1 MNFKLCNQ
9 INLKYKIMKNLTS
22 NYHKIILVTLI
33 TILLLLTCN
42 STHAQKKWDITFR
55 PGLNFPTQDLGN
67 TKLEIGYGFEATIS
81 YRFMP
86 HLSAYTGWGWNSFSE
101 KNPSAGNKFSFE
113 ETGYSLGLQFIH
125 PIPNYKL
132 KYLIGFGGIYN
143 HIEVENNNG
152 DSIAD
157 SGHGLGWEVTTG
169 VSYPFGERFHFT
181 PSIRYRSL
189 SRDLSIGSITT
200 PVDLNYF
207 SVNGAISW
215 SF

>member
-1 MNFKLCNQ
+1 
-9 INLKYKIMKNLTS
+9 MKNVSS
-22 NYHKIILVTLI
+22 NYHKIIIAIFMLI
-33 TILLLLTCN
+33 FLLLTCN
-42 STHAQKKWDITFR
+42 SIKAQKKWDVTFR

-67 TKLEIGYGFEATIS
+67 TKLGIGWGFEATIS

-86 HLSAYTGWGWNSFSE
+86 HLAAYTGWGWNSFSE
-101 KNPSAGNKFSFE
+101 KDPPAGNKFDFE
-113 ETGYSLGLQFIH
+113 ETGYSFGLQFIH

-132 KYLIGFGGIYN
+132 KYLVSVGGIYN

-152 DSIAD
+152 DIISD
-157 SGHGLGWEVTTG
+157 TVHGLGWEVATG

-181 PSIRYRSL
+181 PSVRYRSL
-189 SRDLSIGSITT
+189 SRDLKIGSIST